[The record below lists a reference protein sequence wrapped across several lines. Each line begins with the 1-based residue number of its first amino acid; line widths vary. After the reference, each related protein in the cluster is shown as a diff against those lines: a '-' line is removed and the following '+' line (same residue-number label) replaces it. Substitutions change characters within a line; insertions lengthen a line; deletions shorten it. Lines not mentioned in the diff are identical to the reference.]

1 VCRLGFEHGFN
12 SQCTACTT
20 GKFRGSNLT
29 RLCTA
34 CPQDA
39 FQDASAQLSCLSC
52 PHNSSTHLL
61 HGRSTIRDCVCGAGF
76 QPLSLL
82 DSHTGVCQPC
92 AAGTF
97 RTSRMQNESEAPCM
111 PCPEDH
117 YCPLGI
123 TMPVSCP
130 RGEVSDASARA
141 PDYCQCPPGF
151 GRESHASESTTNESH
166 VNFSH
171 PHVSRTRACT
181 LCALGSFSATRSN
194 DACLSCPEN
203 KTTYFV
209 GASNQ
214 TACTCVSGH
223 GVDTFLPSAPCS
235 PCPSATFAAGNRNA
249 PCLPC
254 GWGTVTI
261 PFALPVALESCTCNA
276 NLGVHV
282 TN

>member
-1 VCRLGFEHGFN
+1 VLNMHDNSLPWGTSQDDCACRLGFEHDFS
-12 SQCTACTT
+12 SQCTACTA

-29 RLCTA
+29 RLCAA

-39 FQDASAQLSCLSC
+39 FQDAAAQLSCLSC

-123 TMPVSCP
+123 TMPVACP
-130 RGEVSDASARA
+130 PGEVSDASARA
-141 PDYCQCPPGF
+141 LDDCQCPPGS
-151 GRESHASESTTNESH
+151 GRESR
-166 VNFSH
+166 VC
-171 PHVSRTRACT
+171 V
-181 LCALGSFSATRSN
+181 LCAMGSFSANRSN
-194 DACLSCPEN
+194 DACLACPEN
-203 KTTYFV
+203 KTTPYV

-214 TACTCVSGH
+214 TACVCVSGH
-223 GVDTFLPSAPCS
+223 GVDTLLPSAPCS
-235 PCPSATFAAGNRNA
+235 PCPSATFAAGNRSA

-254 GWGTVTI
+254 GWGTVAI

-276 NLGVHV
+276 NLGVRV